1 MLIGGWSHR
10 DPQVRIELRPCR
22 DSINIFAIVFYVLD
36 SLKSSESKEFVKFVL
51 IKTKI
56 ESLCYRRSYFCFV
69 LISFRIIVF
78 VKMFI
83 GNGPGCRM

>member
-51 IKTKI
+51 IKMK
-56 ESLCYRRSYFCFV
+56 LKVFAKDL
-69 LISFRIIVF
+69 LISVL
-78 VKMFI
+78 FI
-83 GNGPGCRM
+83 FHQSS